1 MIKKI
6 NQEFSLK
13 LLGIALSAAFITSL
27 AGCASPNAANQI
39 KSFSDATIL
48 TVSNTTEA
56 FQLVEDNHYREEV
69 SGEVL
74 NYDKKTGFNPND
86 IKPFIGPDALQVRI
100 AVLDGLKS
108 YAANLST
115 LLGNSSLTNLDQ
127 STTSLAQSL
136 TNVDSSLVKDSFFKT
151 APVST
156 QDIQIFTTAINALG
170 HWLITYQQQKDAKQV
185 IDSMQGTVTNIC
197 QLLQKDLKILQQQVD
212 NDNNQTLINKNQ
224 YILNNLAS
232 FDNNP
237 ESKCMEIDD
246 LATLTQEIK
255 NDDTLFVSIEDSVA
269 KLQSTHTAL
278 EGVFSNNTTN
288 ITELITDFSTEA
300 QRISKYYSSLK
311 STK

>member
-1 MIKKI
+1 
-6 NQEFSLK
+6 
-13 LLGIALSAAFITSL
+13 
-27 AGCASPNAANQI
+27 
-39 KSFSDATIL
+39 
-48 TVSNTTEA
+48 
-56 FQLVEDNHYREEV
+56 
-69 SGEVL
+69 
-74 NYDKKTGFNPND
+74 
-86 IKPFIGPDALQVRI
+86 
-100 AVLDGLKS
+100 
-108 YAANLST
+108 
-115 LLGNSSLTNLDQ
+115 
-127 STTSLAQSL
+127 
-136 TNVDSSLVKDSFFKT
+136 
-151 APVST
+151 
-156 QDIQIFTTAINALG
+156 
-170 HWLITYQQQKDAKQV
+170 
-185 IDSMQGTVTNIC
+185 
-197 QLLQKDLKILQQQVD
+197 LQKDLKILQQQVD